1 MLSALLGRCQRYA
14 FQSRHDHARAS
25 ILPFLVLR
33 TFVLLT
39 LLTQGLTVFVSCQDL
54 LLRQLYDLVVVFEY
68 VLEHMGAESQGETR
82 RDRFLE
88 VFELLLRGHCNHD
101 LLEVLSDVLTHGMG
115 QLDVCHGCIRQIND
129 LLLLLR
135 LASDLAD
142 EDGDF
147 TDDVGL
153 VNRAHQIYDDHEN

>member
-1 MLSALLGRCQRYA
+1 
-14 FQSRHDHARAS
+14 
-25 ILPFLVLR
+25 
-33 TFVLLT
+33 
-39 LLTQGLTVFVSCQDL
+39 
-54 LLRQLYDLVVVFEY
+54 
-68 VLEHMGAESQGETR
+68 MGAEAQGETR

-88 VFELLLRGHCNHD
+88 VFELFLRGHCDHD
-101 LLEVLSDVLTHGMG
+101 LFEVFSDVLTHGMG

-135 LASDLAD
+135 LASDLAN

-153 VNRAHQIYDDHEN
+153 VDRAHQVYDDHKD

>member
-1 MLSALLGRCQRYA
+1 MLSALLGRCQRHA
-14 FQSRHDHARAS
+14 FQSRNDHARAS

-33 TFVLLT
+33 TFVLLI
-39 LLTQGLTVFVSCQDL
+39 LLAQVLTVLVCCQNL
-54 LLRQLYDLVVVFEY
+54 LLRQLYDLVVVFEH
-68 VLEHMGAESQGETR
+68 VLEHMGAEAQGKAR

-88 VFELLLRGHCNHD
+88 VFELFLRGHRDHD

-135 LASDLAD
+135 LASDLAN

-153 VNRAHQIYDDHEN
+153 VDCAHQVYDDHKD